1 MDFSVGAQ
9 FEMKRLRKNKTIK
22 KKRKKKR
29 SNILHFYHTKH
40 ASRFGLLFVNKI
52 TKLFEI

>member
-22 KKRKKKR
+22 KKERKKDQ
-29 SNILHFYHTKH
+29 I
-40 ASRFGLLFVNKI
+40 SRTFI
-52 TKLFEI
+52 TQNTPADLVCYL